1 MHNDT
6 IIKCGCCGDD
16 TPASQST
23 HDAETHDL
31 VCPDCKSNLRDA
43 KAQLARSYS
52 APHGGLPSM
61 QINIK
66 GCYTANDAPDNL

>member
-31 VCPDCKSNLRDA
+31 VCPDCKSNMRDA
-43 KAQLARSYS
+43 KAQLAR
-52 APHGGLPSM
+52 PFDEKGRP
-61 QINIK
+61 INIK
-66 GCYTANDAPDNL
+66 GCYTKNEAPDNL